1 MPPKSKPKRKTPTTT
16 DNNAPKKKIARGT
29 DEWAEMYRKKNA
41 QSQQKIGEQ
50 SMIQG
55 NNAPTSS
62 AITSNNNIPL
72 KPPTPKSTNPPT
84 AVYRLPPADANASQ
98 HSLASYISYRN
109 SMSVYQPTNAID
121 EVMNEVE
128 QLLQAASEAQALG
141 RLRNS
146 YSSLLLAHQ
155 RLVGL
160 GSRVDRSYCEA
171 ETPTTTQ
178 PTTQTTTEGGECSN
192 LSITSQQ
199 LKQPT
204 FLPPLVSQPPLPP
217 SLTQNNYTGKA
228 ALVLF
233 YFVISSCS
241 I

>member
-1 MPPKSKPKRKTPTTT
+1 
-16 DNNAPKKKIARGT
+16 
-29 DEWAEMYRKKNA
+29 
-41 QSQQKIGEQ
+41 
-50 SMIQG
+50 
-55 NNAPTSS
+55 
-62 AITSNNNIPL
+62 
-72 KPPTPKSTNPPT
+72 
-84 AVYRLPPADANASQ
+84 
-98 HSLASYISYRN
+98 
-109 SMSVYQPTNAID
+109 MSVYQPTNAID

-178 PTTQTTTEGGECSN
+178 TQSTTTTTTEGGECSN
-192 LSITSQQ
+192 LSTASQQ
-199 LKQPT
+199 SKQPT

-217 SLTQNNYTGKA
+217 SLTQNNYTGKS
-228 ALVLF
+228 ALVLL
-233 YFVISSCS
+233 YRVISSCS

>member
-1 MPPKSKPKRKTPTTT
+1 MPPKSKPKRKPPTTT
-16 DNNAPKKKIARGT
+16 DNNEPKKKARGT

-41 QSQQKIGEQ
+41 QSQQKVGEQ
-50 SMIQG
+50 V
-55 NNAPTSS
+55 NAPTSS
-62 AITSNNNIPL
+62 VITSNNNI
-72 KPPTPKSTNPPT
+72 KPPTPKPPT
-84 AVYRLPPADANASQ
+84 AIYRLPPADANASQ

-178 PTTQTTTEGGECSN
+178 STTTTEGGECSN
-192 LSITSQQ
+192 LSMTSQQ

-217 SLTQNNYTGKA
+217 SLTQNNYTGKS
-228 ALVLF
+228 ALVLL